1 MKILLCSH
9 PSDVPGLYDSFFQD
23 QDKFREIY
31 ERAERNTRLRK
42 KTIPAI
48 ELFSSFMNE
57 RKNTGRIYL
66 MNVDH
71 ANDHGSFLPEVA
83 PIKQSNLCCEI
94 NLPTKPL
101 TSLHDEEGEISLCT
115 LSAINWEI
123 FVLQKNL
130 KNHVI

>member
-1 MKILLCSH
+1 MF
-9 PSDVPGLYDSFFQD
+9 GLYDSFFQD

-71 ANDHGSFLPEVA
+71 ANDLGSFLP
-83 PIKQSNLCCEI
+83 S
-94 NLPTKPL
+94 
-101 TSLHDEEGEISLCT
+101 CT
-115 LSAINWEI
+115 YQAI
-123 FVLQKNL
+123 
-130 KNHVI
+130 

>member
-1 MKILLCSH
+1 
-9 PSDVPGLYDSFFQD
+9 
-23 QDKFREIY
+23 
-31 ERAERNTRLRK
+31 
-42 KTIPAI
+42 
-48 ELFSSFMNE
+48 
-57 RKNTGRIYL
+57 

-71 ANDHGSFLPEVA
+71 ANDQGSFLPEVA